1 MKLSRMITLLMVAMM
16 ISLFGMSAY
25 GANITIGAVGNTGTL
40 VGSVGGN
47 ALVFGLSPVL
57 QGVGNSKVF
66 LTIDDTGGAG
76 AGHEKGY
83 NTTGTVEFNT
93 TASGTTALLLSD
105 VGHAFVGGVEYTQFE
120 FALNATGGG
129 PNLSINSLQIF
140 QATAG

>member
-1 MKLSRMITLLMVAMM
+1 MKLSSSRMILFSVVMM
-16 ISLFGMSAY
+16 FSLFGMSAY
-25 GANITIGAVGNTGTL
+25 AATITIGAVGNTGTL

-93 TASGTTALLLSD
+93 TASGTT
-105 VGHAFVGGVEYTQFE
+105 
-120 FALNATGGG
+120 
-129 PNLSINSLQIF
+129 
-140 QATAG
+140 